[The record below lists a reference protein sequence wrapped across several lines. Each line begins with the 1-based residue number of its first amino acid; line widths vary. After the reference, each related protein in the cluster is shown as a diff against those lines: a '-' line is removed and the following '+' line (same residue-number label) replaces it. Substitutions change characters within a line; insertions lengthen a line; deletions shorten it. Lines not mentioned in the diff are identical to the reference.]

1 MIHIN
6 LLGEKKD
13 NTALYALQ
21 TLGFVALVFLCVAA
35 CVVVHTTETSELDH
49 LVSQKSI
56 LDVRLAK
63 LRKKTKKVDEL
74 EKLRALKEE
83 KLNTIAKLKA
93 KKQGPVRVLAD
104 LTESVPERAWL
115 RQVTQKGSVVEFTG
129 IALDNQ
135 TVSRFMANL
144 EKSDYFQQVDLVR
157 SAQFIRDD
165 VKLQQFSL
173 SAKLTNLLELKHKK
187 NSVTEGEP
195 TEKKE
200 EVKNEETVPEETVS
214 EEADE
219 DS

>member
-1 MIHIN
+1 MIKIN

-13 NTALYALQ
+13 NTALYVLQ
-21 TLGFVALVFLCVAA
+21 GLGFGAA
-35 CVVVHTTETSELDH
+35 VVVAVLLCFVIHTTETSELEY
-49 LVSQKSI
+49 LESQKAV

-74 EKLRALKEE
+74 EKMRKLKTE
-83 KLNTIAKLKA
+83 KLTTIATLKS

-115 RQVTQKGSVVEFTG
+115 RQVTQRGSSVEFTG

-144 EKSDYFQQVDLVR
+144 EKSEFFHSVDLLR
-157 SAQFIRDD
+157 SAQYIRDD

-173 SAKLTNLLELKHKK
+173 SAKLVSLLDKKAADDAKKKAASETAATMEKSMEALKQAA
-187 NSVTEGEP
+187 
-195 TEKKE
+195 KE
-200 EVKNEETVPEETVS
+200 S
-214 EEADE
+214 EEE
-219 DS
+219 N